1 MVGGGEHE
9 VDAGIET
16 GAIIIQKR
24 IVINDL
30 HTPSTLLEDRIFLGL
45 ECFIE
50 IFPLLLNGS

>member
-9 VDAGIET
+9 VDAGIDT
-16 GAIIIQKR
+16 GGIIIQKR
-24 IVINDL
+24 MIINDL

-45 ECFIE
+45 ECFNE